1 MKTSTKTKRAI
12 SIILSVLMA
21 FSLFPASI
29 FISNAETV
37 AASAENGGTWQHTL
51 DTEYTDGRGL
61 WYISFG
67 VNGTNFYFMQ
77 TEDDEEFS
85 FANELW
91 MVKNDS
97 ANSVR
102 TFKYIYSD
110 YSDENWSGSGPVI
123 TQKSG
128 PTLAITDEGTGE
140 FPDKTGSRYAEMV
153 ASYMMKYDCEYT
165 FVANGTAV
173 YTPTMR
179 ATYLAGKT
187 NLSRKQYDTDN
198 DEYDTPIV
206 LTVTVS
212 DARYLIEQLE
222 YAESIVTAE
231 NTELQ
236 SAIDNIR
243 DNYDLSGNT
252 YYSQDVIDA
261 LTTSLTDLYPA
272 DFSEY
277 DKAIEDA
284 IYVLNCDAYTAEEKA
299 LVEAAIA
306 NEDEIRSSTKTQQGD
321 VDNATNYINNLIRSF
336 NPDPL
341 GNPNTV
347 STVEDNGRTSMF
359 YCTLE
364 GSTSTVQIDLSKS
377 NVYMDLSERLEDI
390 GLTWTYTGSFN
401 NVHFV
406 PGPLSSYC
414 LGQEA
419 EYGINRT
426 DMNANYN
433 AYFSE
438 YSQGAYA
445 NNAATNLLPD
455 TANGTGPQTV
465 SVLLDGKPTR
475 VTINNGEQVN
485 IGYYWLHT
493 KTGTGGYSR
502 NSTSNFNLSEG
513 YELPYFTL
521 TVYDKSELKAAV
533 DAANDMLKQDA
544 VNKDAFDALVA
555 EATRIYNTREVTQA
569 EIDEAVRNLNN
580 FAFTY
585 TFTVLSE
592 DNSIGTVSMDMI
604 SGTRIGGSTYSA
616 DTVIE
621 VSAEATHPDYEFK
634 QWSDGET
641 DNPRQV
647 CVSDRTHL
655 TAEFEFIS
663 ADYSELDELIEQYN
677 NADKTN
683 WTQDSID
690 SIDELISSF
699 DRDIGRSNQNTV
711 DGYVDALSDALE
723 NSVNYI
729 PCDYSALN
737 VALNKAKN
745 IPTSNDGRY
754 PADVWSDYQTAL
766 STAKSLDKNLTKES
780 PDNQILID
788 NTAATLEAAIADL
801 GNNMYPIIHVND
813 ETGNEIAQVPVP
825 NDGET
830 PVTFGDI
837 KGEIPTPATDDDHE
851 FYGWADEN
859 GDLISDETVITDD
872 MEITAVTDVSR
883 VDINDESDLWIDRTD
898 PDNPIIGGIDE
909 NTTVSDIK
917 DEFNN
922 DATTIIILRNDVELS
937 NDDLVGTGCIVRVVS
952 AHDHSVI
959 YEQSTVI
966 LYGDVNGDGLINA
979 TDYEIMKTQ
988 VSGTDVLDAN
998 SIFYKAADAERDTAI
1013 DAFDLFTVDK
1023 YINGYAEIVQIL
1035 I

>member
-347 STVEDNGRTSMF
+347 STVEDF
-359 YCTLE
+359 PA
-364 GSTSTVQIDLSKS
+364 
-377 NVYMDLSERLEDI
+377 
-390 GLTWTYTGSFN
+390 GL
-401 NVHFV
+401 
-406 PGPLSSYC
+406 
-414 LGQEA
+414 
-419 EYGINRT
+419 
-426 DMNANYN
+426 D
-433 AYFSE
+433 
-438 YSQGAYA
+438 
-445 NNAATNLLPD
+445 
-455 TANGTGPQTV
+455 
-465 SVLLDGKPTR
+465 
-475 VTINNGEQVN
+475 
-485 IGYYWLHT
+485 
-493 KTGTGGYSR
+493 
-502 NSTSNFNLSEG
+502 
-513 YELPYFTL
+513 
-521 TVYDKSELKAAV
+521 
-533 DAANDMLKQDA
+533 
-544 VNKDAFDALVA
+544 
-555 EATRIYNTREVTQA
+555 
-569 EIDEAVRNLNN
+569 
-580 FAFTY
+580 
-585 TFTVLSE
+585 
-592 DNSIGTVSMDMI
+592 
-604 SGTRIGGSTYSA
+604 
-616 DTVIE
+616 
-621 VSAEATHPDYEFK
+621 
-634 QWSDGET
+634 
-641 DNPRQV
+641 
-647 CVSDRTHL
+647 
-655 TAEFEFIS
+655 
-663 ADYSELDELIEQYN
+663 
-677 NADKTN
+677 
-683 WTQDSID
+683 
-690 SIDELISSF
+690 
-699 DRDIGRSNQNTV
+699 
-711 DGYVDALSDALE
+711 
-723 NSVNYI
+723 
-729 PCDYSALN
+729 
-737 VALNKAKN
+737 
-745 IPTSNDGRY
+745 
-754 PADVWSDYQTAL
+754 
-766 STAKSLDKNLTKES
+766 
-780 PDNQILID
+780 
-788 NTAATLEAAIADL
+788 
-801 GNNMYPIIHVND
+801 
-813 ETGNEIAQVPVP
+813 
-825 NDGET
+825 
-830 PVTFGDI
+830 
-837 KGEIPTPATDDDHE
+837 
-851 FYGWADEN
+851 
-859 GDLISDETVITDD
+859 
-872 MEITAVTDVSR
+872 
-883 VDINDESDLWIDRTD
+883 
-898 PDNPIIGGIDE
+898 
-909 NTTVSDIK
+909 
-917 DEFNN
+917 
-922 DATTIIILRNDVELS
+922 
-937 NDDLVGTGCIVRVVS
+937 
-952 AHDHSVI
+952 
-959 YEQSTVI
+959 
-966 LYGDVNGDGLINA
+966 
-979 TDYEIMKTQ
+979 
-988 VSGTDVLDAN
+988 
-998 SIFYKAADAERDTAI
+998 
-1013 DAFDLFTVDK
+1013 
-1023 YINGYAEIVQIL
+1023 
-1035 I
+1035 